1 MAKLLKIN
9 KKNKIIQPILGWQN
23 KHNIINK
30 IEYEKRVRNYKKVS
44 EDAQFVREFKEL
56 PLLRDAM
63 EKFLFNGVNGK
74 RAYTANYLRT
84 ELHVSRSAIK
94 HIKEDGNFNMTS
106 FATLSQ
112 VVLGPYRQSDYQMIR
127 ILLRM
132 LDLLMLDHVGCHGNK
147 NVPKPDAVLN
157 EAWDERNP
165 LGKECRVKN
174 GFEEAFVNFA
184 MERYR
189 E

>member
-1 MAKLLKIN
+1 M
-9 KKNKIIQPILGWQN
+9 
-23 KHNIINK
+23 
-30 IEYEKRVRNYKKVS
+30 S

-56 PLLRDAM
+56 PLLREAM
-63 EKFLFNGVNGK
+63 EKYLFNGMNGK

-112 VVLGPYRQSDYQMIR
+112 IVLAPYQQSDYQMIR
-127 ILLRM
+127 IMLRM
-132 LDLLMLDHVGCHGNK
+132 LDLLMLDHIGCHGNK
-147 NVPKPDAVLN
+147 HVPKPNAKLN
-157 EAWDERNP
+157 EAWDEQHP
-165 LGKECRVKN
+165 LGKECRVKD